1 MPGKVRGIKGF
12 RETVDSLEEDTNIKI
27 LLLMLR
33 DIRDCGSLLWPRVI
47 TSLRFY
53 QIQYLD
59 SLVEMRL
66 GSERSLR

>member
-1 MPGKVRGIKGF
+1 M
-12 RETVDSLEEDTNIKI
+12 DSLEEDTNIKI
-27 LLLMLR
+27 LFLMLR
-33 DIRDCGSLLWPRVI
+33 DIRDCGSLLWPRVVI

>member
-1 MPGKVRGIKGF
+1 M
-12 RETVDSLEEDTNIKI
+12 DSLEEDTNIKI
-27 LLLMLR
+27 LFLMLR